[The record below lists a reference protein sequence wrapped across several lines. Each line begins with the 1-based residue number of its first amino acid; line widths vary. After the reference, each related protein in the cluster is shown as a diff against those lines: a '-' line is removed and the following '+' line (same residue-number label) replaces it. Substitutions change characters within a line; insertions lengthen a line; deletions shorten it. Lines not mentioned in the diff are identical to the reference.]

1 MNLGIIYL
9 DSIFAQRVRYSDERV
24 MSETPPNV

>member
-9 DSIFAQRVRYSDERV
+9 DSIFAQRVRHSDERV
-24 MSETPPNV
+24 SEMPPSV